1 MSPSNSPWVHV
12 TFADVQACLPAEA
25 LSLAQTRAAQRQLP
39 DPFTVHQPKVVARVR
54 NKVAAA
60 PGARLSADPLAVPPE
75 LAGQTALL
83 IGHAVVLPVSAAQP
97 DVLGS
102 DLLAAV
108 KQAEQDLDDAAAGR
122 LAVSLPD
129 DPLPASPVAS
139 AGPVQTVG
147 GYGRE
152 ATRDSLR
159 GL

>member
-12 TFADVQACLPAEA
+12 TLADVQACIPTEA

-60 PGARLSADPLAVPPE
+60 PGARLSADALAVPPE

-83 IGHAVVLPVSAAQP
+83 IGHAIVLPVSTAQP
-97 DVLGS
+97 DLFGS
-102 DLLAAV
+102 DLQAAV
-108 KQAEQDLDDAAAGR
+108 KQAETDLDDASAGR
-122 LAVSLPD
+122 FAVSLPD
-129 DPLPASPVAS
+129 DPLPANPTAS

-147 GYGRE
+147 GLPRE